1 MVACHRSSTPSVLAV
16 SRRYFS
22 LIRIRQPGRPRC
34 LLSTPDG
41 DRRRELFGDTWSW
54 LVTDSFNGLLEA
66 HQVTNQDDEFAG
78 PASTS
83 RSLDAAL
90 AEYAAA
96 GTRTQG
102 KTPRTSA
109 SVPPSSF
116 LPSCFTCSRS

>member
-1 MVACHRSSTPSVLAV
+1 MSHLPDEAERACFAWVWNACADMESYVQM
-16 SRRYFS
+16 S
-22 LIRIRQPGRPRC
+22 LTRGDP
-34 LLSTPDG
+34 

-66 HQVTNQDDEFAG
+66 HQMTNQDDEFAG
-78 PASTS
+78 PAGTS

-96 GTRTQG
+96 GTQTPG
-102 KTPRTSA
+102 KTRRTSA
-109 SVPPSSF
+109 SAPPSSS